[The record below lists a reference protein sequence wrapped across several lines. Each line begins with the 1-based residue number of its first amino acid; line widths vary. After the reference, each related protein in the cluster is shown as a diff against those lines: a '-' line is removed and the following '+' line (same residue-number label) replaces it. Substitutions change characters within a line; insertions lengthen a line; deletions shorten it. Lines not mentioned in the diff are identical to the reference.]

1 MEREGTLVIMEREG
15 TLVIMEREGTLVMA
29 LSAYE
34 GETPIGSRSTSGVAV
49 RAPPSRRFGFA
60 HRLRQG

>member
-1 MEREGTLVIMEREG
+1 MEREG